1 MSIGD
6 TINSLTII
14 SEPYSIFNAGKKRKF
29 VDCVCV
35 CGVKK
40 SIIEASIKSGHTKSC
55 GCISLEFKDRGKAK
69 KMRSS
74 FNAMHRRCNDED
86 GAHFKYYKQK
96 GISVCEEWNDF
107 KVFYNDME
115 STWQMGLELDR
126 SNGNEGYNK
135 INCRWVTPFT
145 QQTNKSNIKLN
156 EQKVN
161 EIRCSN
167 LSQKEL
173 AGTYKVGQGTISRIK
188 NKKRWSTV

>member
-14 SEPYSIFNAGKKRKF
+14 SEPYSVFHAGKKRKF
-29 VDCVCV
+29 VDCICV

-40 SIIEASIKSGHTKSC
+40 TIIQASIKSGRTKSC
-55 GCISLEFKDRGKAK
+55 GCISLEFKDRLKAK
-69 KMRSS
+69 KMRRS
-74 FNAMHRRCNDED
+74 FNAMHRRCNEQD

-96 GISVCEEWNDF
+96 GIMVCDEWNDF

-126 SNGNEGYNK
+126 RNGNEGYNK
-135 INCRWVTPFT
+135 WNCRWVTSFV
-145 QQTNKSNIKLN
+145 QQTNKSNTKLN

-161 EIRCSN
+161 EIRYSN
-167 LSQKEL
+167 LSQNEL
-173 AGTYKVGQGTISRIK
+173 AHIYGVKQNTISRIK
-188 NKKRWSTV
+188 NNKRWATI